1 MAAQNSLGR
10 RSRVDQLAL
19 GRHTIAD
26 HCSIILGL
34 ETWRLGVLDHE
45 RMGMNIMI
53 LIAAELR
60 EPERIQANYW
70 LDIDIGKYDDVDDS
84 DYVPSEQGSASEEY
98 TSDSDQETSSV
109 VSDKGNISES
119 ELAYIQADEHTAYR
133 PPSPTPSQKAL
144 EEQENL
150 DDQLAELVKA
160 EEAAAAA
167 YDPDQV
173 VSLITEFYE
182 LLITM
187 GHFPEGSLRYAPH
200 TNPPVD
206 EALAVQL
213 GYEPAVVSLMLR
225 LPYFNGNV
233 GNPDICWLI
242 ESTYFADYTCQR
254 DLKFGRRPYPY
265 PGRKGCPD
273 IDSWLLPIMLPNRD
287 GWNVM
292 LDTRLG
298 VVRAC
303 CTDFDPSFNTTE
315 WRWYVEDK
323 LGRTDYRRAPL
334 VPAARYFSELIYAYR
349 SLSRLPAIHPDNNDP
364 KERPYTRQGRDEQ
377 EALLSLYRECGWPD
391 EWRRAEFVAKWE
403 VQKKEIDARWRP
415 RLRVQA

>member
-1 MAAQNSLGR
+1 MTNMPPA
-10 RSRVDQLAL
+10 
-19 GRHTIAD
+19 T
-26 HCSIILGL
+26 
-34 ETWRLGVLDHE
+34 GV
-45 RMGMNIMI
+45 
-53 LIAAELR
+53 ELR
-60 EPERIQANYW
+60 EQERIQANYW

-84 DYVPSEQGSASEEY
+84 DYIPSEQGSASEEY
-98 TSDSDQETSSV
+98 TSDSDQETSV

-119 ELAYIQADEHTAYR
+119 ELAYVQADEHTAYR

-167 YDPDQV
+167 YDPDQ
-173 VSLITEFYE
+173 
-182 LLITM
+182 
-187 GHFPEGSLRYAPH
+187 GSLRYAPH

-225 LPYFNGNV
+225 LPYFDGNV
-233 GNPDICWLI
+233 FGNPDICWLI
-242 ESTYFADYTCQR
+242 ECTYFADYTCQR
-254 DLKFGRRPYPY
+254 DLKAGRRPYPY
-265 PGRKGCPD
+265 HGRNGCPD
-273 IDSWLLPIMLPNRD
+273 IDPWLLPIMLPDRD
-287 GWNVM
+287 GWNIM

-303 CTDFDPSFNTTE
+303 CTDSLRTLPPYNAAE
-315 WRWYVEDK
+315 WRRHGEDE
-323 LGRTDYRRAPL
+323 LGWTDYRRAPL

-349 SLSRLPAIHPDNNDP
+349 SLSRLPAIDPDHNP
-364 KERPYTRQGRDEQ
+364 KETPCTRQGRDEQ

-391 EWRRAEFVAKWE
+391 EWRRADFVAKWE
-403 VQKKEIDARWRP
+403 VQKKEIDVRWRG
-415 RLRVQA
+415 RRRVRA